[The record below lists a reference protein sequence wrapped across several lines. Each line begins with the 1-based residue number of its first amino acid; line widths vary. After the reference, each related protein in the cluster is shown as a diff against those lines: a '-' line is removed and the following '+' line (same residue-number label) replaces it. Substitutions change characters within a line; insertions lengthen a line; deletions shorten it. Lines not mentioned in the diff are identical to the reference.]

1 MAFLTIPQ
9 EYANKSTDEIVANAG
24 TGGLP
29 LIPPGKYQGL
39 FVTSELKPTND
50 GSGQFLEMKAVITHG
65 EHRDTELT
73 ERLNLINQN
82 ATAVKIAYETLAK
95 IARALGFTQ
104 IPSDS
109 NLLHNKPL
117 LIVIKTEKGRP
128 YKDKVTGETK
138 EGKDKSVIGGFE
150 PLPQVG
156 VVGGTAP
163 AAQTAAALPWG
174 RK

>member
-1 MAFLTIPQ
+1 MAFLNIPQ
-9 EYANKSTDEIVANAG
+9 EYASKSTEEIVANAG

-39 FVTSELKPTND
+39 FVTSELKPNSAGT
-50 GSGQFLEMKAVITHG
+50 GQYLAMKAVITQG
-65 EHRDTELT
+65 EYRDTEFT
-73 ERLNLINQN
+73 EILNLINPN

-95 IARALGFTQ
+95 IAKAVGFAQ

-109 NLLHNKPL
+109 SALHNKPL
-117 LIVIKTEKGRP
+117 LLVIKTEKGTP

-138 EGKDKSVIGGFE
+138 EGKDKSVIAGFE

-156 VVGGTAP
+156 VVGGVAP
-163 AAQTAAALPWG
+163 AAQAAALPWG